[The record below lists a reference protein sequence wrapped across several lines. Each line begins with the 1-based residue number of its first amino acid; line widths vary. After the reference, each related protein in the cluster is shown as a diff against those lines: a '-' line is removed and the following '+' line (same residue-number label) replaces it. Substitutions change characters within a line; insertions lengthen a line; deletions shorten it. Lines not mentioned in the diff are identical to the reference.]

1 MMSNKSDLLLKVL
14 HVISW
19 IIFVGLCI
27 DSGGLIVNA
36 FVCLFMN
43 PAAAAHFWGGL
54 NLDPL
59 YQFDQSHFV
68 TLVVLMIIVSLLK
81 SILFYLTVLLFH
93 KKQLN
98 LSAPFN
104 ETLGKYIMNFSFL
117 AFGIGLFSYWGNN
130 FSNWLNI
137 ASEGLVSPSQ
147 QSSQFEGADVWLFM
161 GVILIIFALI
171 FKKGIEIQSDNDLTI

>member
-1 MMSNKSDLLLKVL
+1 MLKNTDLLLKGL
-14 HVISW
+14 HIISW

-27 DSGGLIVNA
+27 DTGGLIVNA
-36 FVCLFMN
+36 FVCLFFN

-54 NLDPL
+54 NLDQL

-68 TLVVLMIIVSLLK
+68 TLVVLLIIVSMLK
-81 SILFYLTVLLFH
+81 SILFYLAVLLFH

-104 ETLGKYIMNFSFL
+104 ETLGKYIMNFSYL

-130 FSNWLNI
+130 FSNGLKMVN
-137 ASEGLVSPSQ
+137 EGLVSPSLQ
-147 QSSQFEGADVWLFM
+147 QIKLDGADVWLFM

>member
-1 MMSNKSDLLLKVL
+1 MLSNKSDLLLKVL

-27 DSGGLIVNA
+27 DSGGQIVNA

-81 SILFYLTVLLFH
+81 SILFYLTVFLFH